1 MAQVYTS
8 RYIISRTV
16 YIVRRSR
23 NMNIGDVLLE
33 PFANYDPIGAND
45 KAYQLMF
52 GDAIFLKDLPWH
64 NITVYNERRSS

>member
-1 MAQVYTS
+1 
-8 RYIISRTV
+8 
-16 YIVRRSR
+16 
-23 NMNIGDVLLE
+23 MNIGDVLLE